1 MGLPIYAGT
10 MALTPAGLS
19 TSSRRYDCCEGLS
32 SSTRRRVATLRRSG
46 SKTCPASPHP
56 IRRPHAIIFR
66 PFRSSPNSST
76 MHFMQFPFYRP
87 LASATQATRLTRR
100 LVLRSAQREGGSL
113 GVGGSSLSGIAI
125 ASTPPFL
132 LHQWDPSIIP
142 CGCRFCE
149 SLRFSFP
156 HFLPHLFPHLPEVPR
171 FLF

>member
-1 MGLPIYAGT
+1 MYRVDFQPLRSATPISVGWSPRGRRIFFSRPALISNTYAGT
-10 MALTPAGLS
+10 MVLTPTGLS

-87 LASATQATRLTRR
+87 SAVTCSMQT
-100 LVLRSAQREGGSL
+100 S
-113 GVGGSSLSGIAI
+113 
-125 ASTPPFL
+125 
-132 LHQWDPSIIP
+132 
-142 CGCRFCE
+142 CGCFNSRRNALL
-149 SLRFSFP
+149 SNTHSSN
-156 HFLPHLFPHLPEVPR
+156 HW
-171 FLF
+171 